1 VNITVQDISSVDKEI
16 LVTATRQELEPRFEK
31 ALKDIRKKAQL
42 PGFRVGQAPMG
53 LIRKRF
59 GKDVEGDEINNY
71 VQDLFR
77 DTIFPEYKPVGEPK
91 ITHLSWENDVLEVTF
106 KVGVKPQFTLTDV
119 SSLTIDKLVHDVADD
134 EVEKEIEYALVRKG
148 TWAASE
154 DAIEPTSKITADVK
168 PLDDHGHSTAIEADQ
183 ELDLSDEDNAQ
194 LRDFLVGKKIG
205 DSVDVTMAHGDH
217 SHAYNVTVKTHQ
229 KLTKAELNEDFIKE
243 ATREEASTED
253 EYRSFLKSR
262 IQEYFDKTAAD
273 MLREEIADTL
283 VKSHDFEVPES
294 ILDSVINNY
303 FEEYKQRAKGKLPEF
318 FDMDEFR
325 SQSMERAVNEAK
337 WYFIQDALLEMYP
350 DLEITPQDAD
360 DFMAAEAARYG
371 LTVDMIKQFYAS
383 STEQLETLRQ
393 NLRSQKLFDKLMN
406 EVKFNEL
413 SKEAFQNRNK

>member
-1 VNITVQDISSVDKEI
+1 MNITVQDITSVDKEI
-16 LVTATRQELEPRFEK
+16 LVTASRQDLEPRFEK

-59 GKDVEGDEINNY
+59 SKDVEGEEINKY

-91 ITHLSWENDVLEVTF
+91 ITDLKWENDTLEVTF
-106 KVGVKPQFTLTDV
+106 KVGVRPQFTLTDV
-119 SSLTIDKLVHDVADD
+119 SSLRVDKLVHDVQED
-134 EVEKEIEYALVRKG
+134 EVDKEIEFALVRKG
-148 TWAASE
+148 TWAPSE
-154 DAIEPTSKITADVK
+154 DAIEATSKITADVQ
-168 PLDDHGHSTAIEADQ
+168 PLDDHGHATGIEADQ
-183 ELDLSDEDNAQ
+183 ELDLSEEDNVQ
-194 LRDFLVGKKIG
+194 LRDALVGKQIG
-205 DSVDVTMAHGDH
+205 DTVDVTVGHGDH
-217 SHAYNVTVKTHQ
+217 NHSYSVTVKTHQ
-229 KLTKAELNEDFIKE
+229 KLTKAELSEEFIKE
-243 ATREEASTED
+243 ASGDTATSVE

-262 IQEYFDKTAAD
+262 IQEYFDKTGND
-273 MLREEIADTL
+273 MLRDEIADSL
-283 VKSHDFEVPES
+283 VKAHDFEVPES

-303 FEEYKQRAKGKLPEF
+303 LEEYKQRAKGKLPEF

-325 SQSMERAVNEAK
+325 VQSMPRAINEAK
-337 WYFIQDALLEMYP
+337 WYFLQDALMELYP
-350 DLEITPQDAD
+350 ELEITPQDAD

-383 STEQLETLRQ
+383 STDQLENLRQ

-406 EVKFNEL
+406 EVQIQEL

>member
-1 VNITVQDISSVDKEI
+1 MNITVQDISSVDKEI

-194 LRDFLVGKKIG
+194 LRDFLVGKKVG
-205 DSVDVTMAHGDH
+205 DSVDVTMSHGDH
-217 SHAYNVTVKTHQ
+217 SHAYNMTVKTHQ

-406 EVKFNEL
+406 EVKFKEL